1 MSFDAWYYE
10 IPTITRWYL
19 TLSVLTTAACFF
31 DIISPFS
38 LYLNFR
44 LIIDKYEV
52 RPTASFRPRRHNATQ
67 MCPPQRELGAACL
80 PACLP
85 AFLPLCTFWFLCL
98 FFRPWR
104 GAFAMGGIREGLGL
118 DGIWKAKETSEER
131 ASKAGKNT
139 GSCMRHRGDA
149 SEDDA
154 SASEQRWVSSHASY
168 T

>member
-52 RPTASFRPRRHNATQ
+52 RPTSCFRPRRHHATQ
-67 MCPPQRELGAACL
+67 TCPPQRELGAACL

-85 AFLPLCTFWFLCL
+85 AFLPFCIFWFLCL
-98 FFRPWR
+98 FLRPWC
-104 GAFAMGGIREGLGL
+104 GAFAMGGIREGL
-118 DGIWKAKETSEER
+118 DGTWKAKETSER
-131 ASKAGKNT
+131 AKQAKKYRKQYAT
-139 GSCMRHRGDA
+139 PRR
-149 SEDDA
+149 
-154 SASEQRWVSSHASY
+154 RK
-168 T
+168 